1 LTPSQS
7 ANPVWHASAHTPALQ
22 NALAFAVP
30 HALLQSPQLFGS
42 VSTLVHVPEQTT
54 MGVTHVVEHCPPEHV
69 CPASHRVPQPP
80 QLALSVSVF
89 AQYGT
94 PPSKAHAVKLPQ
106 VRH

>member
-1 LTPSQS
+1 
-7 ANPVWHASAHTPALQ
+7 
-22 NALAFAVP
+22 
-30 HALLQSPQLFGS
+30 
-42 VSTLVHVPEQTT
+42 